1 MEANH
6 KRGIV
11 LAGRPY
17 HVDPEINHGIPELIT
32 SYGLAVLTEDS
43 VSHLGHAGPSADR
56 FRPVD
61 VSLPP
66 VCGGSLCPHQRRSGS
81 DPAQL
86 LWLRSG
92 RCHHRSGQ
100 RHSLRLRQDL
110 YLFKDRRSQQPRCCK
125 NPCPLPAFCNPCPR
139 KEASGTQDHADQL
152 KPRHLYRRNAQRL
165 HRSSVRRCPRS
176 ISICWNPLSA
186 PAAIISKY

>member
-1 MEANH
+1 MAERQPPPRYRSGRKTVPCRFRDQPRYPGADYFL
-6 KRGIV
+6 R
-11 LAGRPY
+11 AGCPDGGFRFSPRS
-17 HVDPEINHGIPELIT
+17 P
-32 SYGLAVLTEDS
+32 
-43 VSHLGHAGPSADR
+43 GPSADR

-66 VCGGSLCPHQRRSGS
+66 VCGGSLCPDKGRSGS

-110 YLFKDRRSQQPRCCK
+110 YLFKDRRSQQPRCGK

-165 HRSSVRRCPRS
+165 HD
-176 ISICWNPLSA
+176 PLSA
-186 PAAIISKY
+186 DVPDPFRSAGTRFPVLRL